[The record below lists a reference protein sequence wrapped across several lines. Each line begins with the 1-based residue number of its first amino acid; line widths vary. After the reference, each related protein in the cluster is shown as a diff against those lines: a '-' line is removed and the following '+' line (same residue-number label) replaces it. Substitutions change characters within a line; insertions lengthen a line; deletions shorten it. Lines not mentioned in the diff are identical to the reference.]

1 MVIINNRLSETREM
15 NCGMNATII
24 YYNGCNDINI
34 MFEDGTIVKNKTYKQ
49 FKNGSIRNENFPFTS
64 KRGIPSNKRVGIS
77 KVMKNGMECKI
88 IKYRNSLDIDV
99 EFENGIIRE
108 HMRYDHFVEGKIG
121 LRRPNNG
128 SISFGE
134 KAIINYFDMFNI
146 QYCFNVTMPNVCKTL
161 NIKLVYDYTERNL
174 RFDFITKINDNIYI
188 IEYDGEQ
195 HNGDV
200 KFFNSSY
207 SYEKQKD
214 NDLRKE
220 RIAKINKCVFIR
232 INGYTDIL
240 VKMRSIMLEV
250 A

>member
-1 MVIINNRLSETREM
+1 MR
-15 NCGMNATII
+15 
-24 YYNGCNDINI
+24 Y
-34 MFEDGTIVKNKTYKQ
+34 
-49 FKNGSIRNENFPFTS
+49 FPFTS

-174 RFDFITKINDNIYI
+174 RFDFVTKINDNIYI